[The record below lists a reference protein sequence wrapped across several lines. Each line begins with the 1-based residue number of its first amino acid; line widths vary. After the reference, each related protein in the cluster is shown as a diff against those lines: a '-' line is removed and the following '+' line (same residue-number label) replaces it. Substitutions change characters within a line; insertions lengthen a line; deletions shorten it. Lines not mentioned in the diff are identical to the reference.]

1 MSIKVIGAGFGRTG
15 TLSLKIALE
24 ELGFGK
30 CYHMVE
36 LFRNRDEIVE
46 WEHAFKGREPDW
58 DTVFTGYQST
68 VDFPGCLYYADLI
81 KKYPDAKVV
90 LTHRDPASWYKS
102 AYSTILTSRPR
113 PGQLLK
119 ILIYYPFSDK
129 ARKILRVGLHNKTL
143 IENSLFGGRVKDE
156 QHVMK
161 VFEQHLEQ
169 VKRTV
174 PSERLLTYQVSEG
187 WDPLCQFL
195 DVPVP
200 PVEFP
205 ISNMRGD
212 FDEGMLGLLF
222 SL

>member
-15 TLSLKIALE
+15 TLSLKMALE

-46 WEHAFKGREPDW
+46 WEHASKGKDPDW
-58 DTVFTGYQST
+58 DTIFSGYQST

-102 AYSTILTSRPR
+102 AYNTILTIRPR
-113 PGQLLK
+113 LRQLLK
-119 ILIYYPFSDK
+119 ILMHYPFSDK
-129 ARKILRVGLHNKTL
+129 ARKVLRVGLHNKAL
-143 IENSLFGGRVKDE
+143 IEDSLFGGRVKDE
-156 QHVMK
+156 QHVIE
-161 VFEQHLEQ
+161 VFKQHMEQ

-187 WDPLCQFL
+187 WEPLCEFL
-195 DVPVP
+195 GVPVP
-200 PVEFP
+200 GKAFP
-205 ISNMRGD
+205 RSNMRGE
-212 FDEGMLGLLF
+212 FDEDIRDLFF